1 MSFSIPPLKP
11 FSSST
16 AYIGF
21 FDGST
26 IGQPPL
32 RRPGKLNLFMQG
44 PSGINDSLD
53 LYLENSARTLI
64 NSGIDLYLKNGQGN
78 NISGGVP
85 LTVYGYNN
93 ASGDITLY
101 LPNPN
106 CCTINDPIFV
116 DANGNPT
123 TLPPVYGGGSPPMF
137 TPPAY
142 PQIKQ
147 MSNCG
152 ITYVTYY
159 ECTAVQCEARIPTG
173 LDYDY
178 SFSGYLNIF
187 NLSVLPRQV
196 LSTTLYAIKAV
207 TIDDCGNSG
216 NILSGI
222 YLLN

>member
-26 IGQPPL
+26 LGQPPL

-44 PSGINDSLD
+44 PSGINQSLD
-53 LYLENSARTLI
+53 LYLENGAKNLI
-64 NSGIDLYLKNGQGN
+64 NSGINLYLQNGQGN
-78 NISGGVP
+78 NISGGVN
-85 LTVYGYNN
+85 LNINGYNK

-101 LPNPN
+101 LPDPD
-106 CCTINDPIFV
+106 CCAINDPIFT
-116 DANGNPT
+116 DSNGNPI
-123 TLPPVYGGGSPPMF
+123 TLPPQYGGTPPSF

-142 PQIKQ
+142 PKVKQ

-152 ITYVTYY
+152 TTYITYS
-159 ECTAVQCEARIPTG
+159 ECPATQCLTRTPTPSN
-173 LDYDY
+173 YDY
-178 SFSGYLNIF
+178 SFSGYLNTF
-187 NLSVLPRQV
+187 SLSGLARQV
-196 LSTTLYAIKAV
+196 QGTTLYSIKAV
-207 TIDDCGNSG
+207 TIDNCGNSG
-216 NILSGI
+216 NISSGV